1 MMIENVIRKEV
12 IPGRKDNNK
21 LRKKVIKKRMIRV
34 TEGEGQRQDEET
46 TVKILALQNN
56 PTSTGQQ
63 QKERNL
69 QKEISHQEGRSLQFI
84 EDLDQ
89 GITAEVETIVKIE
102 EIVNI
107 LLTEKNLIK
116 RVSIYKI
123 NQIRK
128 ILKKNRRMIKSMIEE
143 MEGKMKKEMKGK
155 MKKKMK
161 GKMKKELKR
170 KMNGKMK
177 GKMKKE
183 MKKEV
188 KKEMKKEVKGKMTG
202 EMEKRM
208 EGEVK
213 K

>member
-1 MMIENVIRKEV
+1 MIENVIRKEV

-46 TVKILALQNN
+46 TVKILAPQNN

-69 QKEISHQEGRSLQFI
+69 QKEISHQEGRSLQSV

-155 MKKKMK
+155 MKK
-161 GKMKKELKR
+161 ELKG

-177 GKMKKE
+177 GKMKK
-183 MKKEV
+183 
-188 KKEMKKEVKGKMTG
+188 
-202 EMEKRM
+202 
-208 EGEVK
+208 
-213 K
+213 